1 MEKDDKKLSV
11 IDLAVLFRKMK
22 ENKKAY
28 FITLPIVFILSCL
41 IIICVPRTYSTTTT
55 MAPEISNNSN
65 TSSLADLAT
74 SFGID
79 ISKIEGVDAIS
90 PLIYPD
96 LMNDNGFVAKLFNIK
111 IQTYNNEIKT
121 TYYNYMKY
129 HQKRAW
135 WDLVIC
141 SFRKIFNTKKE
152 NKKAIFDPYQPS
164 QIDEAIMEKIRNN
177 ITIAIDKKNGT
188 ISISVTDQDAFVCKT
203 LADSTRSYLQ
213 KYITEYRTSKAR
225 RDVEYYKKLTQEA
238 KIKYQKVRQL
248 YGSYSDA
255 NVDVIL
261 ESFKSK
267 TEDLENEMQL
277 KFNTYSALNNQLQ
290 TAQAKLQERTPAFT
304 TIQGASVPTKP
315 SGPKRMIFVLA
326 MTFAAFIMITL
337 YSLKEFIFAE

>member
-1 MEKDDKKLSV
+1 MV
-11 IDLAVLFRKMK
+11 
-22 ENKKAY
+22 
-28 FITLPIVFILSCL
+28 
-41 IIICVPRTYSTTTT
+41 
-55 MAPEISNNSN
+55 
-65 TSSLADLAT
+65 
-74 SFGID
+74 
-79 ISKIEGVDAIS
+79 
-90 PLIYPD
+90 
-96 LMNDNGFVAKLFNIK
+96 
-111 IQTYNNEIKT
+111 
-121 TYYNYMKY
+121 
-129 HQKRAW
+129 
-135 WDLVIC
+135 
-141 SFRKIFNTKKE
+141 
-152 NKKAIFDPYQPS
+152 
-164 QIDEAIMEKIRNN
+164 
-177 ITIAIDKKNGT
+177 
-188 ISISVTDQDAFVCKT
+188 
-203 LADSTRSYLQ
+203 SYLQ